1 MPDTSNLGPWLR
13 RFLVEHLVS
22 ERNLARNTQ
31 LGYRDTLALL
41 VPFVAERTR
50 KPVERLAVLDL
61 SVDRVLDFL
70 AHLRHDRGCSPQTCN
85 QRLTAIRAFARFVGC
100 RSPQHLEWCG
110 QVRAIPL
117 KKAAPPPVTYLEK
130 PEIDALLAVPNRD
143 TPQGHREQAVLLFL
157 YNSGARVSEA
167 TRLTVRDLQLADRPQ
182 AHSLATLRGKGGKIR
197 QCPLW
202 PRTSRLLSELV
213 ADRAPD
219 AHVFLSRHG
228 RPFTR
233 FGIRALVQRCADIVA
248 TRVPSLAAFCSMS
261 CPPPNPTPMHRTTAT
276 ASSSSPAA
284 RYATARLAAPARC
297 SSPEASNPVTIRPR
311 WRTLRDRPRPCR
323 RQSLPHS
330 SSPAGRLAKLHP
342 RTLTQPGRG
351 PKPPST
357 PRSGPRSNRSRTGL
371 IRATTPLQSPLNSRQ
386 PLPAACQSH
395 PMPIAKPS
403 ASGSVQYVL

>member
-1 MPDTSNLGPWLR
+1 M
-13 RFLVEHLVS
+13 
-22 ERNLARNTQ
+22 
-31 LGYRDTLALL
+31 
-41 VPFVAERTR
+41 
-50 KPVERLAVLDL
+50 
-61 SVDRVLDFL
+61 
-70 AHLRHDRGCSPQTCN
+70 
-85 QRLTAIRAFARFVGC
+85 
-100 RSPQHLEWCG
+100 
-110 QVRAIPL
+110 
-117 KKAAPPPVTYLEK
+117 APP
-130 PEIDALLAVPNRD
+130 
-143 TPQGHREQAVLLFL
+143 H
-157 YNSGARVSEA
+157 
-167 TRLTVRDLQLADRPQ
+167 
-182 AHSLATLRGKGGKIR
+182 
-197 QCPLW
+197 LW

-233 FGIRALVQRCADIVA
+233 FGIRALVQRCADIAA
-248 TRVPSLAAFCSMS
+248 TRVPSLAAFCSTS

-357 PRSGPRSNRSRTGL
+357 PCSGPRSNRSRTGL

-403 ASGSVQYVL
+403 ASGSVQYVLWPPARPTHSSPIRTPSGRTAGQETLFSIPSSEYSPLDCNPPAARRSGPQYNPRLARPRQPRHDEHLCRDRPRDEGEGDRLLRPDRVEAVRTMEGGQRPDGVPAGNLKSISLSGVAASPTVAQ